1 MNIEIT
7 PETKSKVEQY
17 VYKNYSKFEGKQ
29 LTIKEN
35 SSCFLV
41 SPHKDKSPLILSK
54 SILK

>member
-1 MNIEIT
+1 MNIDIT

>member
-7 PETKSKVEQY
+7 QETKSKVEQY
-17 VYKNYSKFEGKQ
+17 VYKNYSNFEGKQ
-29 LTIKEN
+29 LIIKEN